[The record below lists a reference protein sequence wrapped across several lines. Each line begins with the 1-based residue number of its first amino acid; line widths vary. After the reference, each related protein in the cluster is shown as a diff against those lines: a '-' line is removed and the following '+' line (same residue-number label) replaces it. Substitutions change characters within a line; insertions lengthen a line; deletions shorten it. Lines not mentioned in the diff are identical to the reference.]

1 MKNPI
6 IIKHVKKY
14 KASPLSTVFPLTFLM
29 EAAPELPEPEYLQEG
44 TELKVSTNDSHN
56 LFHQSQASGE
66 TAKQPRTQT
75 HLSVVSALSVS
86 APL

>member
-66 TAKQPRTQT
+66 QPRTQT